1 MQEWNVYSAD
11 TPRDQG
17 KCPLNR
23 SGAFIKHKAVLP
35 AISSCIRNFHP
46 LKRVGGGGG
55 GCLLEGGSLFE
66 RGVNNGGLIST
77 ALQCSVVQSN
87 LSNTDNEGT
96 ERSVRKIYARQQNR
110 GNIWKA
116 SRKRDSWARFNVYVY
131 AWPSLDSP
139 LSLSY
144 LRA

>member
-1 MQEWNVYSAD
+1 MNVAVAALLFSFYPFSIFLLFYTLQQTRPVGAVQEWNLYSAD
-11 TPRDQG
+11 THRDQG

-35 AISSCIRNFHP
+35 AIFVHP
-46 LKRVGGGGG
+46 KLPSPEKGGGRGG
-55 GCLLEGGSLFE
+55 GCLLEGGSLCE

-96 ERSVRKIYARQQNR
+96 ERSVRKIYARQ
-110 GNIWKA
+110 
-116 SRKRDSWARFNVYVY
+116 
-131 AWPSLDSP
+131 
-139 LSLSY
+139 
-144 LRA
+144 

>member
-1 MQEWNVYSAD
+1 MNVAVAALLFTFYPFLVFLLFFTLQQTRPVRAVQEWNLYSTD

-35 AISSCIRNFHP
+35 AIFVHP
-46 LKRVGGGGG
+46 KLPSPEKGGGF
-55 GCLLEGGSLFE
+55 LLEGGSLFE

-87 LSNTDNEGT
+87 LSNTDIEGT
-96 ERSVRKIYARQQNR
+96 ERSVRKIYARQ
-110 GNIWKA
+110 
-116 SRKRDSWARFNVYVY
+116 
-131 AWPSLDSP
+131 
-139 LSLSY
+139 
-144 LRA
+144 